1 MVLSRV
7 PGTYEGDVF
16 YPEWDEEDWRLV
28 EETGYGQFTL
38 REWERVDS

>member
-7 PGTYEGDVF
+7 PGTYEGDTF

-28 EETGYGQFTL
+28 GETGYDRFTL
-38 REWERVDS
+38 QERERVDT